1 MTEQEAIERI
11 RLEACNEKGI
21 SKLCHDSCM
30 YGKRKCAYG
39 MAIDTLKEI
48 QQYRDIGTVEECQ
61 EAREL
66 QNPKQPN
73 VWGDGCDDEGGIIY
87 DMYDCPNCNKSYE
100 IDYEKYDFCPNCG
113 QAIDWSDGE

>member
-21 SKLCHDSCM
+21 SKFCHDNCVH
-30 YGKRKCAYG
+30 GKRKCTYG

-66 QNPKQPN
+66 QNPKRPN
-73 VWGDGCDDEGGIIY
+73 MWGDGCDDEGGIIY
-87 DMYDCPNCNKSYE
+87 DMYDCPNCGTTYE
-100 IDYEKYDFCPNCG
+100 IDYEKHDFCPNCG
-113 QAIDWSDGE
+113 QKLDWSDEE